1 LNYQD
6 RRDTDIQDF
15 VPANGGSLRDRR
27 THTTREPVATF
38 TAPQPWNLDELHQ
51 HAQVRAALRPG
62 YREDGA
68 PYPGGSRKDHR
79 TAGHAAPHEETARMI
94 RAAVRP

>member
-1 LNYQD
+1 M
-6 RRDTDIQDF
+6 DIQDF

-38 TAPQPWNLDELHQ
+38 TAPQPWNLDGLHQ

-62 YREDGA
+62 YRGDG
-68 PYPGGSRKDHR
+68 PPPPGSREDERK
-79 TAGHAAPHEETARMI
+79 AAHVAMTPHEEVARTI
-94 RAAVRP
+94 RSAVRPGS